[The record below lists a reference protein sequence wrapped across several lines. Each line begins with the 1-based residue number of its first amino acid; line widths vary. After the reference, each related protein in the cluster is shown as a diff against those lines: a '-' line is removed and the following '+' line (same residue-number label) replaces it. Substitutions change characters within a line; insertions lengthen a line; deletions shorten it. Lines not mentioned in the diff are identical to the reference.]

1 MPYIVVGH
9 TSLPK
14 PRKKLLAYLSSSGRA
29 APQCTYKNRVD
40 FSTPMIP
47 SDYTNC
53 AHWRSVFSLSEE
65 APFIWL
71 QVLHMD
77 RKLFKQTAVGTTRM
91 QGRKTTTLLFPL
103 PPIEMYSLGPH
114 ANQLLFMDVFLNCY
128 SEAQMRPIIAAG
140 SVKTLCTV
148 RRVNLINHV
157 D

>member
-1 MPYIVVGH
+1 MGH

-14 PRKKLLAYLSSSGRA
+14 PEKKLLAYLAYSGRA

-103 PPIEMYSLGPH
+103 PPIEMYSLGPPCQSIAIH
-114 ANQLLFMDVFLNCY
+114 GRFSKLVFRGADASHYCCRLSENFMY
-128 SEAQMRPIIAAG
+128 GETG
-140 SVKTLCTV
+140 
-148 RRVNLINHV
+148 
-157 D
+157 